1 MDKKNSVNNDFLRTY
16 KARTT
21 TKVYDILVKLV
32 KADRQDLAEVV
43 VKIDYLVDYCNSC
56 IKAKDFNEAKE
67 VLSKIKERLDLLKE
81 NDETA
86 EYMEFLYEGLKKK
99 IK

>member
-16 KARTT
+16 KAKTT
-21 TKVYDILVKLV
+21 NKVYDILVKLV

-43 VKIDYLVDYCNSC
+43 VKVDYLVDYCNSC
-56 IKAKDFNEAKE
+56 IRDKDFVEAKE
-67 VLSKIKERLDLLKE
+67 VFSKIKERIDFLKD
-81 NDETA
+81 NGETF
-86 EYMEFLYEGLKKK
+86 EYIDFLYGGLKKK